1 MDNAVV
7 ALGTKGVK
15 VAVAAGNSITNAKN
29 SSPARANGLNIY
41 TVSAIDSNDRFAS
54 FSNYGMPPVDFVVPG
69 VGVLSTVPGG
79 YVTYSGI
86 SMDSSHVAGLLFLG
100 DISTD
105 GVAYRDPDGN
115 PDPMAIAGN

>member
-1 MDNAVV
+1 MSLGRPISDALDNAVV
-7 ALGTKGVK
+7 ALSTEGVK
-15 VAVAAGNSITNAKN
+15 VALAAGNSTADAKN

-54 FSNYGMPPVDFVVPG
+54 FSNYCVPPVDFAAPG

-86 SMDSSHVAGLLFLG
+86 SWLL
-100 DISTD
+100 
-105 GVAYRDPDGN
+105 R
-115 PDPMAIAGN
+115 M